1 MTLRRSRLTRLR
13 QTQPWDRRSRAHTA
27 RLYKL
32 VERMNRVWH
41 EYRGRAAGGHPEL
54 VDYVAGL
61 VARATPGSMLT
72 AHPATEVPDEH
83 AHLLVRLH
91 GRGQPDTQPARV
103 PRRRAAPPRHRP
115 GRVSAVHD
123 LDAHA
128 RALIEAN
135 LYMTLGTADAEGR
148 PWLSPVY
155 FATAD
160 YAEFYWVSAR
170 DAAHSRNIAQRPQM
184 SLVIFDSQVPT
195 YHGRGLPVGNSLR
208 TRRPRPRPPHRDLP
222 RSGDP
227 RGLTGD
233 GSRRTNP
240 RGGDQSYGRGAISA
254 CLSGIPGRRRRLRTR
269 QFRVCP
275 PERSDGRR
283 LEPAGGDAHS
293 LSRDGSAGSF
303 SADTAAARSDARRS
317 SSTTSRSM
325 VWSNRS

>member
-1 MTLRRSRLTRLR
+1 
-13 QTQPWDRRSRAHTA
+13 
-27 RLYKL
+27 
-32 VERMNRVWH
+32 
-41 EYRGRAAGGHPEL
+41 
-54 VDYVAGL
+54 
-61 VARATPGSMLT
+61 
-72 AHPATEVPDEH
+72 
-83 AHLLVRLH
+83 
-91 GRGQPDTQPARV
+91 
-103 PRRRAAPPRHRP
+103 
-115 GRVSAVHD
+115 
-123 LDAHA
+123 
-128 RALIEAN
+128 
-135 LYMTLGTADAEGR
+135 
-148 PWLSPVY
+148 VY

-233 GSRRTNP
+233 GSRGTNP